1 MEVSQS
7 ESVNVTQAD
16 GATSNVV
23 TITHEQLANLFAN
36 SGAGGAGSNVIVTSL
51 PDGSGN
57 QAGLSIATILQDVVS
72 GIQSGSTANGN
83 TATIHADSSGGS
95 YYLVTQG
102 GTIPI
107 VMPSNGADT
116 GVASMN
122 LVHATSGDA
131 ETFVVNQGALPE
143 GVLTAG
149 VQSDTTGKCTDK
161 VHIYHIRLAHFLHN
175 IICKEGQINCVFTL
189 VV

>member
-7 ESVNVTQAD
+7 DSVTVTPAD
-16 GATSNVV
+16 VTSSSVV

-36 SGAGGAGSNVIVTSL
+36 SGAGGAGSNLIVTSL

-57 QAGLSIATILQDVVS
+57 QSGLSIATILQDVVS
-72 GIQSGSTANGN
+72 GMQSGSTTNGN

-107 VMPSNGADT
+107 VMPSNGADA
-116 GVASMN
+116 GVANMN
-122 LVHATSGDA
+122 LVHATTGDA
-131 ETFVVNQGALPE
+131 ETFVVNQGVLTE

-149 VQSDTTGKCTDK
+149 VQTEATGKYTRASYCT
-161 VHIYHIRLAHFLHN
+161 FLHN
-175 IICKEGQINCVFTL
+175 IC
-189 VV
+189 

>member
-7 ESVNVTQAD
+7 DAVNVTQAD
-16 GATSNVV
+16 TNASGVV

-36 SGAGGAGSNVIVTSL
+36 SGNGGAGGNVIVTSL
-51 PDGSGN
+51 PDGAGT

-72 GIQSGSTANGN
+72 GIQTGSATNGN

-107 VMPSNGADT
+107 VVPSNGADT
-116 GVASMN
+116 GIANMN
-122 LVHATSGDA
+122 LVQATTGEG
-131 ETFVVNQGALPE
+131 ETFVVNQGTLPE
-143 GVLTAG
+143 GVLTAA
-149 VQSDTTGKCTDK
+149 VQSADTSGK
-161 VHIYHIRLAHFLHN
+161 
-175 IICKEGQINCVFTL
+175 
-189 VV
+189 